1 IMIGIGG
8 LLQLEFNR
16 KYLKL
21 ICSTVLLKLIIFPV
35 VSVLIGILL
44 RLDLL
49 SLKVLIVESGVPV
62 MMSSV
67 VLGSEYGLD
76 VDFILTAVL
85 VTTLLVL
92 LTLPVMNSILL
103 RLLPC

>member
-1 IMIGIGG
+1 MA
-8 LLQLEFNR
+8 N
-16 KYLKL
+16 
-21 ICSTVLLKLIIFPV
+21 
-35 VSVLIGILL
+35 SVLIGILL
-44 RLDLL
+44 GLDLL
-49 SLKVLIVESGVPV
+49 SLKILIVESGVPV

-103 RLLPC
+103 RLLSC